1 MKTTPTLIALGLLA
15 LSSGAQAATWTLGD
29 TTLGGLRVGAVSFA
43 GLPAGVEI
51 GNLTD
56 DLNDVFP
63 TYVAA
68 GSWRSFTAAWGGN
81 TIDVG
86 LTHEANVD
94 TSVGGDASVAHARLM
109 TSAVLE
115 NAVIT
120 QPTTFSAV
128 ALAPASLKQDF
139 ILTPELGEAL
149 GMPVYVTLGGSYAHT
164 ATLGTGLSAYLF
176 SSAAFYLNGN
186 PLLTVGPLS
195 GVGGDAGN
203 LLTFVA
209 NLGDTLTVEL
219 FNTTQIGAA
228 NLALAMGA
236 LPEALADGQLGVQL
250 SISPIPEPE
259 TWAMLLAGLGLVG
272 LQLRRKPRINHKLEI

>member
-29 TTLGGLRVGAVSFA
+29 TTLGGLRVGAVSFD

>member
-29 TTLGGLRVGAVSFA
+29 TTLGGLRVGAVSFD

-56 DLNDVFP
+56 HLNDVFP

-120 QPTTFSAV
+120 QPTMFSAV